1 MKLLLAL
8 SLACITAHADDGQA
22 LLNSTAGQLTR
33 STFAKG
39 LHELK
44 LGTAPATVKLQSRDA
59 QMSNA
64 IAGAAKKDFIQE
76 GIEASRKALLACQ
89 QETSAVLVMPSLRS
103 DSQQAHC
110 YRF

>member
-22 LLNSTAGQLTR
+22 MLSSTGGQLTR
-33 STFAKG
+33 STFTKG

-44 LGTAPATVKLQSRDA
+44 LGTAPAAVKLQSRDA
-59 QMSNA
+59 QMSSA
-64 IAGAAKKDFIQE
+64 IASAAKKDFIQE

>member
-8 SLACITAHADDGQA
+8 TLACITAHADDGQA
-22 LLNSTAGQLTR
+22 MLSSTGGQLTR
-33 STFAKG
+33 STFTKG

-44 LGTAPATVKLQSRDA
+44 LGAVPAGDKLKSRDA
-59 QMSNA
+59 QMSSA